1 MDEHKL
7 QVKIYLE
14 DTDAQGI
21 VYHANYLKYC
31 ERARTE
37 IVALAGRT
45 LGEMQASGCRPVVH
59 EMRLKF
65 HKPAVLHDLL
75 EVRTTVARASPY
87 RATFKHAVHRI
98 GDEALLFSA
107 EAQVVAVGADGE
119 LVELPPSFPGDVQG
133 S

>member
-1 MDEHKL
+1 VDEHRL

-37 IVALAGRT
+37 IVGLAGRT
-45 LGEMQASGCRPVVH
+45 LGEMQAAGCRPVVH

-75 EVRTTVARASPY
+75 EVRTTVSRASPY
-87 RATFKHAVHRI
+87 RATFRHAVHRA
-98 GDEALLFSA
+98 GEEAPLFSA
-107 EAQVVAVGADGE
+107 EAQIVAVDTAGE
-119 LVELPPSFPGDVQG
+119 LVELPHSFPGDE
-133 S
+133 